1 MSQHGP
7 AAGNAESPLARHAV
21 GVIVSLILASI
32 LFSASFHWGSNE
44 RLTKL
49 GTLQEVQSKQLD
61 LLLSRVAEADRRAA
75 RNEERLVRLETTL
88 YQPRYPHTAERDYSE
103 RAAKEQ
109 AE

>member
-88 YQPRYPHTAERDYSE
+88 Y
-103 RAAKEQ
+103 
-109 AE
+109 